1 MRSDFRKHTQSHVI
15 KPIAR
20 NGLLMTTAK
29 EGEKSVKIAK
39 PFNNETIEQNV
50 ISILRSGMLVQ
61 GKFVKQFESK
71 LSEYIGC
78 KHVIA
83 VNSGTAALQ
92 VGIAAIRK
100 FSILSKNVIPE
111 IVTTPLSFAATANAI
126 IGSDCLPVFADI
138 DPKTFNIDPSLAKE
152 KMTDE
157 TIAIEPVDVYGLP
170 ADIDSIRKIAGRR
183 KVSVVE
189 DAAEAIGAS
198 YNGRKIGNVSEVSCF
213 STYAT
218 KNLHTCEGGFITTN
232 NEILAEEM
240 RMIRNQGQAVRYNQ
254 VTLGF
259 NFRMQEIN
267 AAIGLEQ
274 LLHLDNMNQ
283 KRKSNAQ
290 SIIDGLRGVDC
301 IDFQKVDNPNDH
313 AWYLFS
319 LTLNESRAGM
329 TRDVFVQKLRD
340 QGIEADV
347 AWPTPIHLQPY
358 YRQRFGFK
366 EGDYPIAEKISRTV
380 FQLPIQPF
388 LSNEEI
394 QRVIRVVKSTLS

>member
-1 MRSDFRKHTQSHVI
+1 MHTHGQVI
-15 KPIAR
+15 NPLAGI
-20 NGLLMTTAK
+20 GLPMTTTK
-29 EGEKSVKIAK
+29 EEARSVKIAN

-50 ISILRSGMLVQ
+50 ISVLRSGMLVQ
-61 GKFVKQFESK
+61 GKLVKQFESR

-78 KHVIA
+78 KNVIA

-92 VGIAAIRK
+92 AGIAAIRK
-100 FSILSKNVIPE
+100 FSGLSKNVTPE

-138 DPKTFNIDPSLAKE
+138 DPQTFNINPSLAKE

-170 ADIDSIRKIAGRR
+170 ADIDSVRKIVGRR
-183 KVSVVE
+183 KVSIVE

-198 YNGRKIGNVSEVSCF
+198 YKGKKIGNVSDVSCF

-232 NEILAEEM
+232 DEILAEEM
-240 RMIRNQGQAVRYNQ
+240 RMIRNQGQAARYNQ

-259 NFRMQEIN
+259 NFRMQELN

-274 LLHLDNMNQ
+274 LAHLDNLNQ
-283 KRKSNAQ
+283 KRRNNAL

-329 TRDVFVQKLRD
+329 TRDALVQKLRD

-347 AWPTPIHLQPY
+347 AWPIPIHLQPY
-358 YRQRFGFK
+358 YRQRFGFR

>member
-1 MRSDFRKHTQSHVI
+1 MTSQEQA
-15 KPIAR
+15 KP
-20 NGLLMTTAK
+20 
-29 EGEKSVKIAK
+29 VKIAR
-39 PFNNETIEQNV
+39 PFNNETIEMNV
-50 ISILRSGMLVQ
+50 LSILRSGMLVQ
-61 GKFVKQFESK
+61 GKFVKQFESR

-100 FSILSKNVIPE
+100 FSSLPKNVAPE

-126 IGSDCLPVFADI
+126 IGSNCVPIFADV
-138 DPKTFNIDPSLAKE
+138 DPETFNINPSLVKE
-152 KMTDE
+152 KMNDE

-170 ADIDSIRKIAGRR
+170 ADIESIRKIVGRR
-183 KVSVVE
+183 KISIVE
-189 DAAEAIGAS
+189 DAAEAIGGS
-198 YNGRKIGNVSEVSCF
+198 YRGKKIGNVSDISCF

-218 KNLHTCEGGFITTN
+218 KNLHTCEGGFVTTN
-232 NEILAEEM
+232 NDVIAEEM
-240 RMIRNQGQAVRYNQ
+240 RMVRNQGQSSRYNQ

-274 LLHLDNMNQ
+274 LSVIDKLNEQRM
-283 KRKSNAQ
+283 SNAQ
-290 SIIDGLRGVDC
+290 TIVDGLRDVDC
-301 IDFQKVDNPNDH
+301 IEFQRVDNPKEH

-319 LTLNESRAGM
+319 LMLNESRAGM
-329 TRDVFVQKLRD
+329 SRDVFVQKLRD

-366 EGDYPIAEKISRTV
+366 EGDYPVAEKICRTI

-388 LSNEEI
+388 LSYEEV
-394 QRVIRVVKSTLS
+394 QRVIRGVKSVLS